1 MIDVRAISLF
11 IVVGGRL
18 WRPPQQLCGIAVL
31 RADRVEWPRIGRL
44 FFLYSTKLLLS
55 ILWIVVMINMLKA
68 DVLSLYIPNSTDEVL
83 KAAGDIPI
91 TLLMLIGSVMMET
104 SILVIVLSYVLE
116 RKLNRRLNIIV
127 AVLTIIFIWGGMS
140 TYPHYLFIATVET
153 VCLLFIIRVA
163 WKWSESEI
171 LVT

>member
-1 MIDVRAISLF
+1 MR
-11 IVVGGRL
+11 
-18 WRPPQQLCGIAVL
+18 
-31 RADRVEWPRIGRL
+31 E
-44 FFLYSTKLLLS
+44 TKLLLS

-91 TLLMLIGSVMMET
+91 TLLMLIGSVIMEA
-104 SILVIVLSYVLE
+104 SILMIVLSYVLE
-116 RKLNRRLNIIV
+116 RKLNRWLNIIV
-127 AVLTIIFIWGGMS
+127 AVFTIIFIWGGMS
-140 TYPHYLFIATVET
+140 TYPHYLFVATIET

-163 WKWSESEI
+163 WKWSEPEI

>member
-1 MIDVRAISLF
+1 MK
-11 IVVGGRL
+11 
-18 WRPPQQLCGIAVL
+18 
-31 RADRVEWPRIGRL
+31 E
-44 FFLYSTKLLLS
+44 TKLLLS

-104 SILVIVLSYVLE
+104 SILMIVLSYVLE